1 VIYLVDTDTL
11 IYMIRGLKIEVAKNE
26 RQREWRERGQRVFN
40 SARAWARAGDDV
52 GLSAITVAEL
62 EAGARDST
70 DYATEMATTHRILS
84 PFRLFD
90 FDATDCAFHYGDIRS
105 TLEKKGAG
113 IGSLDTLIAAHARAL
128 GATLVSNNLR
138 EFSRVPG
145 LKCEN
150 WSA

>member
-1 VIYLVDTDTL
+1 MIYLVDTDTL
-11 IYMIRGLKIEVAKNE
+11 IYMMRGLKIEVAKTD
-26 RQREWRERGQRVFN
+26 RQRHWQERGHSIFN
-40 SARAWARAGDDV
+40 SARAREQAGDEV

-62 EAGARDST
+62 EAGARNST
-70 DYATEMATTHRILS
+70 DYATEMAITNRILS

-90 FDATDCAFHYGDIRS
+90 FDATDCAFHYGDIRF

-113 IGSLDTLIAAHARAL
+113 IGSLDTFIAAHARAL
-128 GATLVSNNLR
+128 GATLVTNNLK

-150 WSA
+150 WST